1 MSGGWTRV
9 KWTEAGQ
16 VTAALGWKPAPGDP
30 PTSEAPFAYFEAL
43 RAAGRDADAV
53 EFLSQALPR
62 WEAVAWAA
70 RAVRDLRATDDDA
83 DARALKAA
91 LLWVQDPT
99 EERRR
104 AAHEAAEGAEPDS
117 PARLAALAA
126 FYSGGSIAPPDAEIL
141 PAPRD
146 AAGRFATGAILT
158 AAARSDDMDAA
169 LAASLG
175 MGSAIAAGKAGA
187 TR

>member
-1 MSGGWTRV
+1 MSGVWTRV

-16 VTAALGWKPAPGDP
+16 VTAVLGWKAGAGDP
-30 PTSEAPFAYFEAL
+30 SVSQTPHAYFDAL
-43 RAAGRDADAV
+43 CAAGRTTEAV
-53 EFLSQALPR
+53 EFLAQALPR

-70 RAVRDLRATDDDA
+70 RAVREMGGMDEEA

-104 AAHEAAEGAEPDS
+104 AAQDAAEGAEPDS
-117 PARLAALAA
+117 ASRLAALAA
-126 FYSGGSIAPPDAEIL
+126 FYSGGSIAPPDAEVL

-146 AAGRFATGAILT
+146 AAGRFAAGAILT
-158 AAARSDDMDAA
+158 AAARSEDMDEA

-175 MGSAIAAGKAGA
+175 VGTAIATGQGGLPA
-187 TR
+187 

>member
-1 MSGGWTRV
+1 MSGVWTRV

-16 VTAALGWKPAPGDP
+16 VTAVLGWKPAPGDP
-30 PTSEAPFAYFEAL
+30 PAAEAPRAYFEAL
-43 RAAGRDADAV
+43 RAAGRESDAV

-70 RAVRDLRATDDDA
+70 RSVRDLGQPADEA

-99 EERRR
+99 EDRRR
-104 AAHEAAEGAEPDS
+104 AAQEAAEAAEPDS

-126 FYSGGSIAPPDAEIL
+126 FYSGGSIAPADAEVL

-146 AAGRFATGAILT
+146 AAGRFAAGAILT
-158 AAARSDDMDAA
+158 VAARADDMDAA

-175 MGSAIAAGKAGA
+175 TGAAIAAGQGA
-187 TR
+187 